1 MEPEHDEN
9 EKRDQ
14 DYKPHG
20 IPSRQAIKPPHEKYS
35 RRSKRYVPG
44 DASDP
49 DNLVI
54 LYTFFYL
61 LAVGVILR
69 VGFQLNKALNGFG
82 QA

>member
-9 EKRDQ
+9 EKIDQ

-35 RRSKRYVPG
+35 RRSKRYIPG
-44 DASDP
+44 DASDS

-54 LYTFFYL
+54 LYTFFIYWL
-61 LAVGVILR
+61 
-69 VGFQLNKALNGFG
+69 
-82 QA
+82 